1 MEMYLRNTET
11 GLLPLYDSDDFE
23 KRKLKIGQDYKVE
36 IKKARNFQFH
46 KKYFALIRLAY
57 LNMPEQFDSQYPHP
71 ENLRKALQI
80 EAGYFE
86 TSYTLDGMQLIE
98 SKSIAFDKLD
108 EDGFQEVYNKVLD
121 VILKWI
127 LPNNTS
133 EEIEK
138 ELINFL

>member
-1 MEMYLRNTET
+1 MILYVRNTET

-23 KRKLKIGQDYKVE
+23 KRKLKIGQDYKIE
-36 IKKARNFQFH
+36 IKKARNVQFL
-46 KKYFALIRLAY
+46 KKYFALIKLAW

-98 SKSIAFDKLD
+98 SKSIAFDELD

-121 VILKWI
+121 VVLKWI

>member
-1 MEMYLRNTET
+1 MIMYVQNTEA

-23 KRKLKIGQDYKVE
+23 KRKLKIGTDYKVE
-36 IKKARNFQFH
+36 IKKARNYQFH
-46 KKYFALIRLAY
+46 KKYFALIKLAW
-57 LNMPEQFDSQYPHP
+57 LTMPEKFDSQYPHP

-86 TSYTLDGMQLIE
+86 TSYTLDGTQLIE
-98 SKSIAFDKLD
+98 SKSIAFDELD
-108 EDGFQEVYNKVLD
+108 EYGFQELYNKVLD

-133 EEIEK
+133 EEIER